1 MTRTGTRWGCFL
13 PDLTRLASGASTT
26 SLPASISSISLSIAS
41 QTRNYLLDHFLNKR
55 QGRRD
60 LAAFELNDRLRDD
73 SEFVV
78 TLGLCQLR
86 LMDDRRWP
94 WLILVPQRP
103 DIEELFELKPLDQAL
118 LTFEA
123 NLAAEALKKV
133 SDATKINV
141 GALGNI
147 VRQLHVHVI
156 ARHENDPNWPR
167 PVWGF
172 GAREAYGADE
182 KKAFVARILK
192 AI

>member
-1 MTRTGTRWGCFL
+1 M
-13 PDLTRLASGASTT
+13 
-26 SLPASISSISLSIAS
+26 
-41 QTRNYLLDHFLNKR
+41 
-55 QGRRD
+55 
-60 LAAFELNDRLRDD
+60 AAFELNERLRGD

-103 DIEELFELKPLDQAL
+103 GIEELFELKPLDQAL
-118 LTFEA
+118 LTFET

-133 SDATKINV
+133 TDATKVNV

-156 ARHENDPNWPR
+156 ARQENDPNWPG

-172 GAREAYGADE
+172 GSREPYGADE
-182 KKAFVARILK
+182 KKALIDKILK

>member
-1 MTRTGTRWGCFL
+1 M
-13 PDLTRLASGASTT
+13 
-26 SLPASISSISLSIAS
+26 
-41 QTRNYLLDHFLNKR
+41 
-55 QGRRD
+55 
-60 LAAFELNDRLRDD
+60 AAFGLNDRLRGD

-103 DIEELFELKPLDQAL
+103 GIEELFELKPLDQAL
-118 LTFEA
+118 LTFET

-133 SDATKINV
+133 TDATKINV

-156 ARHENDPNWPR
+156 ARHANDPNWPG

-172 GAREAYGADE
+172 GTREPYGADE
-182 KKAFVARILK
+182 KKALIDKISK

>member
-1 MTRTGTRWGCFL
+1 M
-13 PDLTRLASGASTT
+13 
-26 SLPASISSISLSIAS
+26 
-41 QTRNYLLDHFLNKR
+41 
-55 QGRRD
+55 
-60 LAAFELNDRLRDD
+60 AAFELNERLSGD

-94 WLILVPQRP
+94 WLILVPQRSGM
-103 DIEELFELKPLDQAL
+103 EELFELKPLDQAL
-118 LTFEA
+118 ITFET

-133 SDATKINV
+133 TDATKVNV

-156 ARHENDPNWPR
+156 ARHENDANWPG

-172 GAREAYGADE
+172 GSREPYGANE
-182 KKAFVARILK
+182 KKALIDKILK

>member
-1 MTRTGTRWGCFL
+1 
-13 PDLTRLASGASTT
+13 
-26 SLPASISSISLSIAS
+26 
-41 QTRNYLLDHFLNKR
+41 
-55 QGRRD
+55 
-60 LAAFELNDRLRDD
+60 LAAFELNGRLSGD

-118 LTFEA
+118 LTFET

-156 ARHENDPNWPR
+156 ARHENDPNWPG

-172 GAREAYGADE
+172 GSREAYGADE
-182 KKAFVARILK
+182 KRALIDKILK

>member
-1 MTRTGTRWGCFL
+1 M
-13 PDLTRLASGASTT
+13 
-26 SLPASISSISLSIAS
+26 
-41 QTRNYLLDHFLNKR
+41 
-55 QGRRD
+55 
-60 LAAFELNDRLRDD
+60 AAFELHEKLRSD
-73 SEFVV
+73 SVFVV

-94 WLILVPQRP
+94 WLVLVPQRP
-103 DIEELFELKPLDQAL
+103 GIEELFELKPLDQAL
-118 LTFEA
+118 LTFEV

-133 SDATKINV
+133 ADATKVNV

-156 ARHENDPNWPR
+156 ARHENDPNWPD

-172 GAREAYGADE
+172 GRREPYGAEE
-182 KKAFVARILK
+182 KSALIETILK

>member
-1 MTRTGTRWGCFL
+1 MRWMEAGV
-13 PDLTRLASGASTT
+13 
-26 SLPASISSISLSIAS
+26 
-41 QTRNYLLDHFLNKR
+41 
-55 QGRRD
+55 
-60 LAAFELNDRLRDD
+60 AAFELNERLSGD
-73 SEFVV
+73 SMFVV

-103 DIEELFELKPLDQAL
+103 AIEELFELKPLDQAL
-118 LTFEA
+118 LTFET
-123 NLAAEALKKV
+123 NLAAEALKKTTA
-133 SDATKINV
+133 ATKINV

-156 ARHENDPNWPR
+156 ARHEDDPNWPG

-172 GAREAYGADE
+172 GSREPYGADE
-182 KKAFVARILK
+182 KTALIEKMLK

>member
-1 MTRTGTRWGCFL
+1 M
-13 PDLTRLASGASTT
+13 
-26 SLPASISSISLSIAS
+26 
-41 QTRNYLLDHFLNKR
+41 
-55 QGRRD
+55 
-60 LAAFELNDRLRDD
+60 AAFELNERLSGD

-94 WLILVPQRP
+94 WLILVPQRSGM
-103 DIEELFELKPLDQAL
+103 EELFELKPLDQAL
-118 LTFEA
+118 ITFET

-133 SDATKINV
+133 TDATKVNV

-156 ARHENDPNWPR
+156 ARRENDANWPG

-172 GAREAYGADE
+172 GSREPYGAKE
-182 KKAFVARILK
+182 KKALIDKILK

>member
-1 MTRTGTRWGCFL
+1 M
-13 PDLTRLASGASTT
+13 AV
-26 SLPASISSISLSIAS
+26 
-41 QTRNYLLDHFLNKR
+41 
-55 QGRRD
+55 
-60 LAAFELNDRLRDD
+60 FELNERLRAD
-73 SEFVV
+73 SDPII

-118 LTFEA
+118 LTFET
-123 NLAAEALKKV
+123 NLAAEALKNV
-133 SDATKINV
+133 TAATKVNV

-147 VRQLHVHVI
+147 VRQLHIHVI
-156 ARHENDPNWPR
+156 ARRVDDPNWPG

-172 GAREAYGADE
+172 GSREPYGAGE
-182 KKAFVARILK
+182 KAALMEKILK